1 MWPNRRILSAEARE
15 KLVALLTE
23 DQMQAEATT
32 AAAKGLHGVLKRWN
46 MDRPIRSLNRQELE
60 MMAVGAI
67 SEWTLCRAR
76 QEAAAKDDIVLANLL
91 A

>member
-1 MWPNRRILSAEARE
+1 
-15 KLVALLTE
+15 
-23 DQMQAEATT
+23 
-32 AAAKGLHGVLKRWN
+32 

-60 MMAVGAI
+60 LMAVGAI